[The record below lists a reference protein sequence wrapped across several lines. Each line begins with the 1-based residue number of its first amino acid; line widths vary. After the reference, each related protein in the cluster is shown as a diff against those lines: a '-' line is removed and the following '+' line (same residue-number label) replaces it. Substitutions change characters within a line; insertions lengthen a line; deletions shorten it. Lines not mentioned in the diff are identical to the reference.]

1 MSKTEELRII
11 DLEEEQQHKIERE
24 RKSPQ
29 GSLAGK
35 GKGRPGK
42 GPEALIAVDT
52 LYLSK

>member
-1 MSKTEELRII
+1 MIKIEKGKKLKEEFARLA
-11 DLEEEQQHKIERE
+11 KIERE

-42 GPEALIAVDT
+42 GPEALIALDT